1 MVYIRPTWHIVDARL
16 SFVFFFSLFEGEI
29 MRLTKVPRC
38 ELHNSILISTKRAV
52 EFALEAGIHQVRAL
66 ASKDA
71 KRFYSILSLL
81 FSLSLSLS
89 FLFVSPTNPH
99 TQNSTKTQSQT
110 PILHHQNYP
119 QKIDTTTHHHHN
131 QYLSQNQ
138 THFDPKKKKKKN
150 LNHHPHSPPP
160 PPSTKKLNHL
170 ATTKT
175 TIWHKPTSTDPNS
188 QAITKTHH
196 QNQQAS
202 TKTLK
207 TSKQS
212 PKRTTKTSKHHPN
225 TYPKWPIQTPP
236 NDWPKLQPQPLSTQ
250 TPIYAITETHCL
262 KSQGS
267 WGRVMREENFE
278 DWERLREKCR
288 EFRGKK
294 V

>member
-1 MVYIRPTWHIVDARL
+1 MWITQQHPYLYKESSWVCIRSGDPSGKSISIQRCKKVLFNSL
-16 SFVFFFSLFEGEI
+16 SSL
-29 MRLTKVPRC
+29 
-38 ELHNSILISTKRAV
+38 
-52 EFALEAGIHQVRAL
+52 
-66 ASKDA
+66 
-71 KRFYSILSLL
+71 
-81 FSLSLSLS
+81 LSLSLS
-89 FLFVSPTNPH
+89 FLSLCFSDKPTHPKFH
-99 TQNSTKTQSQT
+99 QNSVTNTNSSPPKL
-110 PILHHQNYP
+110 PPKNW
-119 QKIDTTTHHHHN
+119 HHHPPSPQSIPIPKSN
-131 QYLSQNQ
+131 P
-138 THFDPKKKKKKN
+138 FWPKKKKKKKN

-175 TIWHKPTSTDPNS
+175 TIWHKPTITDPNS